1 MTDLLVSI
9 SSYVEFHTLESDIIV
24 AVVIAALLLLCSG
37 FASGSEIAFFSLTPK
52 DLDELDPDKFSADAK
67 VKELREDSERT
78 LATILI
84 LNNLVNVTII
94 LLCNY
99 IINKLVTFKAEWI
112 ELL

>member
-99 IINKLVTFKAEWI
+99 IINN
-112 ELL
+112 